1 VTAVS
6 HNPGDQRQGRSAGAI
21 RFATAAV
28 ARIAGGRLVTIELG
42 GHQFAGHDAVVGEA
56 ISAFVA
62 SAGPNSA

>member
-1 VTAVS
+1 VVI
-6 HNPGDQRQGRSAGAI
+6 SAREDPLAPY

-28 ARIAGGRLVTIELG
+28 ARIAGGRLVMIELG